1 MAQKSSSKHTNQ
13 NNSNQSANK
22 IIAIGVIILVIFMY
36 IFSNKENKGLID
48 VGTISITKSGYK
60 ASYNKESMQKLVEC
74 SVHRDYECIDQLLYS
89 REVFELPAG
98 QEAYVIKSEYPGK
111 VKIRLKGETQDIWTF
126 IEAIQ
131 SK

>member
-1 MAQKSSSKHTNQ
+1 MAQKSNSKHTSQ
-13 NNSNQSANK
+13 NNVNYSANK
-22 IIAIGVIILVIFMY
+22 FVAIGVIILVIFMY
-36 IFSNKENKGLID
+36 IFSNKENNGLIN
-48 VGTISITKSGYK
+48 VGSTHFTQAGYK

-89 REVFELPAG
+89 REVFELPTG

>member
-1 MAQKSSSKHTNQ
+1 MAQKANSKHTYQ

-22 IIAIGVIILVIFMY
+22 IVIIGVIFFVVFIY
-36 IFSNKENKGLID
+36 IFSNKENKGLTD
-48 VGTISITKSGYK
+48 VDFTRITKSGYK
-60 ASYNKESMQKLVEC
+60 ASYNKESMQQLVEC
-74 SVHRDYECIDQLLYS
+74 SAHRDYGCIDQLLYS
-89 REVFELPAG
+89 GEVFELPAG
-98 QEAYVIKSEYPGK
+98 QEAYIVKSEYPGK